1 MDKIKLTEVI
11 QKGLSKTKLEWKIDT
26 FKHYKGHAEHFLN
39 WAKRYGHTYVNQ
51 FTEIDLIDYI
61 AYMKETCSNRTIN
74 IRIGNLRRLFERA
87 GTSTHIFAEI
97 PKFKEI
103 KRTFN
108 MLTIEQL
115 REIYSY
121 ASKLNTK
128 LWNNLMH
135 KAVIILL
142 IETGV
147 RRKELCLIEKRNVNL
162 NNNSILLTQTKTNQE
177 RIVFFKEKT
186 APILNELLELKTD
199 HKYLLHN
206 RLDNRPAH
214 EEDIDY
220 IIRKK
225 LKKDLGY
232 RKLHPHMFRHSLASI
247 MVMNGAPLNVVQ
259 KLLGHENIQTT
270 ERYLHMT
277 KEHVQ
282 KTYSDKFNLD

>member
-147 RRKELCLIEKRNVNL
+147 RRKELC
-162 NNNSILLTQTKTNQE
+162 S
-177 RIVFFKEKT
+177 
-186 APILNELLELKTD
+186 
-199 HKYLLHN
+199 Y
-206 RLDNRPAH
+206 
-214 EEDIDY
+214 Y
-220 IIRKK
+220 
-225 LKKDLGY
+225 
-232 RKLHPHMFRHSLASI
+232 
-247 MVMNGAPLNVVQ
+247 
-259 KLLGHENIQTT
+259 
-270 ERYLHMT
+270 
-277 KEHVQ
+277 
-282 KTYSDKFNLD
+282 